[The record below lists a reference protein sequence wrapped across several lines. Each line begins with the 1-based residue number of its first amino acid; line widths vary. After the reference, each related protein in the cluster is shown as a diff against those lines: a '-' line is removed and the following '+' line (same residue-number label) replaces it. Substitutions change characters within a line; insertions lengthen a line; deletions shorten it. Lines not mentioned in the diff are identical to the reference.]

1 MEKTSNINFK
11 FYTCLKT
18 ELEKTCSDMG
28 IMITAVF
35 MRLSSTFF
43 RKRRIPFQDLHDCQ
57 LIKSMSCL
65 R

>member
-11 FYTCLKT
+11 LYTCLKT

-35 MRLSSTFF
+35 MRFSSTFF
-43 RKRRIPFQDLHDCQ
+43 RKRRIPFQDLH
-57 LIKSMSCL
+57 
-65 R
+65 

>member
-11 FYTCLKT
+11 LYTCLKT

-35 MRLSSTFF
+35 MGFSSTFF